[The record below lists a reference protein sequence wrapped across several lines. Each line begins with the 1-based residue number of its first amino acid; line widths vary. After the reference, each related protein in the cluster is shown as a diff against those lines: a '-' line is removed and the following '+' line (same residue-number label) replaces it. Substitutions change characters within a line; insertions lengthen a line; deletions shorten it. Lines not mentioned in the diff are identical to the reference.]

1 MMILVT
7 GATGNVGRPLV
18 EFLTR
23 SGTGVRA
30 ATRDPRAADLPDA
43 VEVVAADPS
52 VPETLDAA
60 LDGVDAVFV
69 NPRAVGTAADAFVA
83 LAGKR
88 GVRRVVVLAANN
100 VDDDPARQP
109 SRHRGD
115 YNRETERAVTS
126 SSMEWVSLRPTVFAA
141 NTIGIWAEQLR
152 AGDVIRGPYARASA
166 AAIDERD
173 IAEVAAQALRRDD
186 LVGERLELTGPES
199 LTQDE
204 MVAAVGTAIGRSLRY
219 QEVPPDAARQAMVA
233 RGVPAAFADA
243 YLLFQEAAAHGPA
256 RVTGV
261 VEKVLG
267 RPAGTFASWAAR
279 HRESFLAGGVPGRP
293 WFAR

>member
-23 SGTGVRA
+23 LGDDVRA
-30 ATRDPRAADLPDA
+30 VSRNPLANPPDA
-43 VEVVAADPS
+43 VEIVTADPS
-52 VPETLDAA
+52 APETLDAA

-83 LAGKR
+83 LAEKR
-88 GVRRVVVLAANN
+88 GVRRAVVLAATN

-115 YNRETERAVTS
+115 YNRETELAVTAS
-126 SSMEWVSLRPTVFAA
+126 GLEWVSLRPTVFAG
-141 NTIGIWAEQLR
+141 NTIGIWAAQLR
-152 AGDVIRGPYARASA
+152 AGDVIRGPYARAA
-166 AAIDERD
+166 AAAVDERD
-173 IAEVAAQALRRDD
+173 VAEVAAHALRRDD
-186 LVGERLELTGPES
+186 LFGKRLELTGPES

-204 MVAAVGTAIGRSLRY
+204 MVAAVGAAIGRSLRY
-219 QEVPPDAARQAMVA
+219 EEMPADAARQAMIA
-233 RGVPAAFADA
+233 RGIPAAFADA
-243 YLLFQEAAAHGPA
+243 YLLFQADAARGPA
-256 RVTGV
+256 RTTGV
-261 VEKVLG
+261 VSEVLG
-267 RPAGTFASWAAR
+267 RAAGTFAAWAAR
-279 HRESFLAGGVPGRP
+279 NRESFLAGGAPGRP